1 MPPGG
6 VLTCAGGQEFVT
18 NGGGAFLCLC
28 SPSALVI
35 ASLKN
40 HGQAEASRLICF
52 FQLKRPEQKQ
62 EKQGHDQRNRGSP
75 AIRHN
80 GTATPKA
87 PTQPPPPPPPC
98 QPNPKRRRMATPE
111 EPVGSHRPR
120 QLAAEQPCRRRR
132 TARSMHRRWANRP
145 G

>member
-40 HGQAEASRLICF
+40 HGQAEASRLIF

-98 QPNPKRRRMATPE
+98 QPNPKCRRMATPE

-132 TARSMHRRWANRP
+132 TARSMHRRWASRP